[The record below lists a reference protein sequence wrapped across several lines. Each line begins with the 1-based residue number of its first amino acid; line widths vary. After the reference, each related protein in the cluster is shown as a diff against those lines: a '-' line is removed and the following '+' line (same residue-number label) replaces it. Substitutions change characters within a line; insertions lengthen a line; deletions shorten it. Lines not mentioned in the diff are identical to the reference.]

1 MEEILKKIINDYL
14 KRDLEELIEKKRKNG
29 SNILTTLFYGRIMGK
44 LSLLPTIVT
53 KQYKEDDPYQL
64 GLALAEINDFCNFI
78 ITKSEHYKP
87 KHYDCIMEILNEN

>member
-14 KRDLEELIEKKRKNG
+14 KRDLEQLIENKRKNG
-29 SNILTTLFYGRIMGK
+29 FDTIATLFYGIIMGK

-53 KQYKEDDPYQL
+53 KKYKEDDPYQL
-64 GLALAEINDFCNFI
+64 GLALAEISDFCNFI
-78 ITKSEHYKP
+78 LTKSEHYKP